1 VESRK
6 AKVLV
11 AAATAKKQS
20 PKKSQPIQ
28 RSGLPQNRVKKL
40 LGNLVPGQTS
50 LAAFAGLQN
59 PKKPE

>member
-20 PKKSQPIQ
+20 PKKSQPAQ
-28 RSGLPQNRVKKL
+28 GYRLLNSRTQKL
-40 LGNLVPGQTS
+40 LKLVPGQTS
-50 LAAFAGLQN
+50 LAGFAGLQN